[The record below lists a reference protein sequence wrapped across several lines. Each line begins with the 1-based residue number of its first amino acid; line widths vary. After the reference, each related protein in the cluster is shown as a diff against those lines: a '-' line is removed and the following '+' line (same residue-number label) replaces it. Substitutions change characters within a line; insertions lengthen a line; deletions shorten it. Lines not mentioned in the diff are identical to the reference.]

1 MKRSRFELFPSDMG
15 SFPYVW
21 LIYIAIPIYY
31 VAHERGFRMAAGYLM
46 IALFVLTY
54 RQLFFAKK
62 SFVLWHGLQML
73 LLFSLSMAYSPYML
87 FMGFYVSSFIPY
99 YKDRRKFYV
108 ALFFFYAVLILPL
121 LFYLPGLG
129 VQDLYVLLPFMVVM
143 MMSPF
148 GMRSMYR
155 QRQLETDLNEANE
168 RIAELVK
175 REERLRISRD
185 LHDTLGHTLS
195 LITLKSQLVTRLI
208 HRDPEKALL
217 EAGEIEQ
224 TSRAAL
230 RQVRELV
237 SGMRALTL
245 TEELQACRRMLE
257 SAGIRL
263 EAEGDFESR
272 AISGL
277 AQNILSM
284 CLKESVTN
292 IVKHSRA
299 DICSI
304 ALKQTESEINLTVSD
319 NGIGL
324 DGRAEGPRSD
334 GNGLKGMRERLS
346 LIDGSLEFSSRSGFT
361 VSIRVPVVKR
371 KTSID
376 LHAQKADRG

>member
-245 TEELQACRRMLE
+245 AEELQACRRMLG

-263 EAEGDFESR
+263 EAEGDFESQ

-277 AQNILSM
+277 VQNILSM

-304 ALKQTESEINLTVSD
+304 VLKQTENEINLTVCD
-319 NGIGL
+319 NGVGL
-324 DGRAEGPRSD
+324 DGRSEGPRSD
-334 GNGLKGMRERLS
+334 GNGLKGMLERLS
-346 LIDGSLEFSSRSGFT
+346 LIDGSLEFSSGSGFA

-371 KTSID
+371 KTSVD
-376 LHAQKADRG
+376 VHEQKTDRV

>member
-217 EAGEIEQ
+217 EAGKSNKPPEPPCA
-224 TSRAAL
+224 RY
-230 RQVRELV
+230 
-237 SGMRALTL
+237 
-245 TEELQACRRMLE
+245 E
-257 SAGIRL
+257 SL
-263 EAEGDFESR
+263 
-272 AISGL
+272 
-277 AQNILSM
+277 
-284 CLKESVTN
+284 
-292 IVKHSRA
+292 
-299 DICSI
+299 
-304 ALKQTESEINLTVSD
+304 
-319 NGIGL
+319 
-324 DGRAEGPRSD
+324 
-334 GNGLKGMRERLS
+334 
-346 LIDGSLEFSSRSGFT
+346 
-361 VSIRVPVVKR
+361 
-371 KTSID
+371 
-376 LHAQKADRG
+376 

>member
-21 LIYIAIPIYY
+21 LVYISIPIYY
-31 VAHERGFRMAAGYLM
+31 ISHEDGLRMAAGYLL

-54 RQLFFAKK
+54 RQLFFARK
-62 SFVLWHGLQML
+62 SFVFWHGLQML
-73 LLFSLSMAYSPYML
+73 LLFTLSLAYSPYML
-87 FMGFYVSSFIPY
+87 FMGFYISSFIPY
-99 YKDRRKFYV
+99 YKDWRKFYAV
-108 ALFFFYAVLILPL
+108 LFCFYAVLILPL
-121 LFYLPGLG
+121 LFYLPGLAA
-129 VQDLYVLLPFMVVM
+129 QDLYVVLPFLVVM

-148 GMRSMYR
+148 GMRSLYR

-208 HRDPEKALL
+208 DRDPDKALL
-217 EAGEIEQ
+217 EAREIEQ

-237 SGMRALTL
+237 SGMRTLTL
-245 TEELQACRRMLE
+245 TEELQASRRMLE

-263 EAEGDFESR
+263 EAEGDFGDKE
-272 AISGL
+272 ISGL
-277 AQNILSM
+277 VQNILGM
-284 CLKESVTN
+284 CLKEAVTN

-299 DICSI
+299 DRCTI
-304 ALKQTESEINLTVSD
+304 AMKRTESDIRLVVSD

-324 DGRAEGPRSD
+324 EGRIQSD
-334 GNGLKGMRERLS
+334 GNGLKGMKERLS
-346 LIDGSLEFSSRSGFT
+346 LIDGSLELRSSDGLT
-361 VSIRVPVVKR
+361 ILIRVPVVVR
-371 KTSID
+371 KTSD
-376 LHAQKADRG
+376 DGVPQAADGA